1 MPSDENYSDVADTRV
16 PLPTVRRR
24 ERVLGLFRSADDAI
38 LTTAQLVEHLRRNRM
53 PDYNLGLAY
62 KDLDVLRS
70 HGFVRDYG
78 GWPRRWGAV

>member
-1 MPSDENYSDVADTRV
+1 
-16 PLPTVRRR
+16 
-24 ERVLGLFRSADDAI
+24 
-38 LTTAQLVEHLRRNRM
+38 M